1 MKRTLLMKR
10 ITVFVLTVVMTFTLF
25 SMPVSAL
32 ETEAD
37 TSGQQTEQE
46 TAQPEQTE
54 EASGEEELTEA
65 ESGSTQ
71 PEEEAETA
79 EAVLLGETAGAEVT
93 GTFSKVNGKDVATV
107 RYYVNED
114 KTEYAFAEVNETSS
128 GYQYKFT
135 APYEGF
141 TAVQGTSKDD
151 ANATVIAEYYST
163 TKWDGAVDVSWYD
176 PAQTEYSI
184 STPAQLAGLAAIVNG
199 SINNKT
205 PIYMVKGARSGDRAM
220 NGSQVRTFDYDT
232 PQTSKKQN
240 MNEGLPNVIENKYE
254 ASTSLIAGVQ
264 DEAFVGLV
272 KNDFADK
279 TVRITADLDMGGVD
293 GSQIDHSRN
302 FSGGDGQNS
311 YDYPNWTPIGG
322 EYLMEPSDGST
333 MIIASFNGTLDG
345 GGHDIKNVYCFRWSY
360 RTVGETAYGYAQGT
374 GLIGMMGS
382 LSEGEANP
390 ANPPAL
396 RNMSLSGYFFGRRM
410 VGGFVGCMGGGS
422 NAASG
427 SSVEGGIKMENLANH
442 AYAYCTDSKGLGGIV
457 ACSMIDTGTI
467 VNCYNDGNL
476 ETVYANPT
484 GGIIGAN
491 EGMSIYSCY
500 NTGKLNTNGNN
511 RGRAIGCDS
520 NGRNYKVSDCYY
532 LDGSGDDETW
542 PGYYAYN
549 LAKSVSVDTVSM
561 TANEMTDGTLLQKLN
576 VNGKAYVAGDDGYPV
591 LYWEKNSSPGTGNL
605 TLKQPSEEGTLSAS
619 ATGNLTNGTV
629 VYLSNTP
636 KTGWKCRYYMLNGSK
651 LSGNCVTVNGNSE
664 ISGYFESAKPGALR
678 IEENTVCDITV
689 VKNGIIKDENG
700 TTEVTDYPVNPG
712 DSLYEGDFLM
722 ITAKVKEGQVPEDEN
737 LVYKYSISDLIG
749 NSGLFEYSFSY
760 MDSDDAV
767 IGETVVTEVATYTVG
782 QEITGGD
789 DVVLSL
795 DVKPLTCK
803 KMWDYSADT
812 SWYSESGTE
821 FTLTNANQ
829 LAGLSVLVDEGT
841 TFAGKT
847 IKLGNDIS
855 LKNNDGTEGSRFWD
869 GIGDYQSGKPFAGTF
884 DGNGYR
890 ITDYSGSANGIFE
903 YCKGSSESNRA
914 VVKNLELWGSSEGQ
928 DACGFVARAENIN
941 ITGCSSYCVIKG
953 ASGNG
958 HAAAI
963 VGYATGNCS
972 ISDCV
977 NYASIEGYGTVGGI
991 VGELSSTCTV
1001 TDCIN
1006 KGNVNC
1012 PDTGGNYVG
1021 GIAGNLSG
1029 TVSSSGNYGNIY
1041 AYGRN
1046 IGGIVGFSGS
1056 GKSSIDSCYNAGTI
1070 TYEKGTSSYDCAGGI
1085 IGFGSYYKVYNSFN
1099 VGEIKKLDGAMPKEN
1114 MGATIGR
1121 DMARSTNVT
1130 DDVYYL
1136 DTSCSYAQA
1145 GMKQGELNVEVSYSK
1160 GIKQATAADFADSS
1174 KVLAAVNDNN
1184 VFKLQSAGYPEIVKA
1199 EGTHVHSGG
1208 TVTCSKLAV
1217 CDDCGLAYGLYS
1229 ETHGETKLVGSKPAV
1244 WMTDGYTGDTS
1255 CVECG
1260 RVLEKGKII
1269 PADTSKEAIKVTVKK
1284 GEAAQKEKSYSVKEF
1299 DSLKVS
1305 DAPIGY
1311 SYGSK
1316 SDNIEAV
1323 TQYVLLS
1330 TLIKEQGLE
1339 PEDVDSIKV
1348 ICDSTSATVSMD
1360 TLNSC
1365 NKYYEGGSE
1374 YAAPAAFAI
1383 AWNTGAGSL
1392 QTIAGDSKVNGTL
1405 RFGYGMSKEQFDE
1418 NASLG
1423 GNRLISPVKA
1433 VELNLRQP
1441 KVTYQ
1446 AAEGEGGEELYL
1458 SDALIRANADGGSI
1472 TVKGDMDTGN
1482 DGFVVD
1488 AGENTVAL
1496 NLGNDGFTFQSA
1508 ASNCIT
1514 VKSGTLRITG
1524 NGIITGNIAVEGT
1537 GKLAAE
1543 GGTFTFEIDEK
1554 LCGEGYVPV
1563 YNSSTELYTVTARSA
1578 REAAES
1584 ANKAALLVNELQ
1596 DTVELLKTQVDL
1608 LDVTTTITATPAA
1621 YNKIKITWGFKS
1633 SRTIERTAVYKV
1645 EKKINGV
1652 WTELDVTGNSYTDSA
1667 EPGIAGEYRAAT
1679 GLEYTKSG
1687 ETACEYGKYVT
1698 ATAKTS
1704 LGKAGITK
1712 LTTKSRKLTVR
1723 WGKVAGATSY
1733 DVYIGTNS
1741 AVTKGLVKYTNVKS
1755 LYKTSKALK
1764 KKKYYYVK
1772 VRARMTNSKG
1782 TVVYGSWSSAKKI
1795 RCK

>member
-1 MKRTLLMKR
+1 
-10 ITVFVLTVVMTFTLF
+10 
-25 SMPVSAL
+25 
-32 ETEAD
+32 
-37 TSGQQTEQE
+37 
-46 TAQPEQTE
+46 
-54 EASGEEELTEA
+54 
-65 ESGSTQ
+65 
-71 PEEEAETA
+71 
-79 EAVLLGETAGAEVT
+79 
-93 GTFSKVNGKDVATV
+93 
-107 RYYVNED
+107 
-114 KTEYAFAEVNETSS
+114 
-128 GYQYKFT
+128 
-135 APYEGF
+135 
-141 TAVQGTSKDD
+141 
-151 ANATVIAEYYST
+151 
-163 TKWDGAVDVSWYD
+163 
-176 PAQTEYSI
+176 
-184 STPAQLAGLAAIVNG
+184 
-199 SINNKT
+199 
-205 PIYMVKGARSGDRAM
+205 
-220 NGSQVRTFDYDT
+220 
-232 PQTSKKQN
+232 
-240 MNEGLPNVIENKYE
+240 
-254 ASTSLIAGVQ
+254 
-264 DEAFVGLV
+264 
-272 KNDFADK
+272 
-279 TVRITADLDMGGVD
+279 
-293 GSQIDHSRN
+293 
-302 FSGGDGQNS
+302 
-311 YDYPNWTPIGG
+311 
-322 EYLMEPSDGST
+322 
-333 MIIASFNGTLDG
+333 
-345 GGHDIKNVYCFRWSY
+345 
-360 RTVGETAYGYAQGT
+360 
-374 GLIGMMGS
+374 
-382 LSEGEANP
+382 
-390 ANPPAL
+390 
-396 RNMSLSGYFFGRRM
+396 
-410 VGGFVGCMGGGS
+410 
-422 NAASG
+422 
-427 SSVEGGIKMENLANH
+427 
-442 AYAYCTDSKGLGGIV
+442 
-457 ACSMIDTGTI
+457 
-467 VNCYNDGNL
+467 
-476 ETVYANPT
+476 
-484 GGIIGAN
+484 
-491 EGMSIYSCY
+491 
-500 NTGKLNTNGNN
+500 
-511 RGRAIGCDS
+511 
-520 NGRNYKVSDCYY
+520 
-532 LDGSGDDETW
+532 
-542 PGYYAYN
+542 
-549 LAKSVSVDTVSM
+549 
-561 TANEMTDGTLLQKLN
+561 
-576 VNGKAYVAGDDGYPV
+576 
-591 LYWEKNSSPGTGNL
+591 
-605 TLKQPSEEGTLSAS
+605 
-619 ATGNLTNGTV
+619 
-629 VYLSNTP
+629 
-636 KTGWKCRYYMLNGSK
+636 
-651 LSGNCVTVNGNSE
+651 
-664 ISGYFESAKPGALR
+664 
-678 IEENTVCDITV
+678 
-689 VKNGIIKDENG
+689 
-700 TTEVTDYPVNPG
+700 
-712 DSLYEGDFLM
+712 
-722 ITAKVKEGQVPEDEN
+722 
-737 LVYKYSISDLIG
+737 
-749 NSGLFEYSFSY
+749 
-760 MDSDDAV
+760 
-767 IGETVVTEVATYTVG
+767 
-782 QEITGGD
+782 
-789 DVVLSL
+789 
-795 DVKPLTCK
+795 
-803 KMWDYSADT
+803 
-812 SWYSESGTE
+812 
-821 FTLTNANQ
+821 
-829 LAGLSVLVDEGT
+829 
-841 TFAGKT
+841 
-847 IKLGNDIS
+847 
-855 LKNNDGTEGSRFWD
+855 
-869 GIGDYQSGKPFAGTF
+869 
-884 DGNGYR
+884 
-890 ITDYSGSANGIFE
+890 
-903 YCKGSSESNRA
+903 
-914 VVKNLELWGSSEGQ
+914 
-928 DACGFVARAENIN
+928 
-941 ITGCSSYCVIKG
+941 
-953 ASGNG
+953 
-958 HAAAI
+958 
-963 VGYATGNCS
+963 
-972 ISDCV
+972 
-977 NYASIEGYGTVGGI
+977 
-991 VGELSSTCTV
+991 
-1001 TDCIN
+1001 
-1006 KGNVNC
+1006 
-1012 PDTGGNYVG
+1012 
-1021 GIAGNLSG
+1021 
-1029 TVSSSGNYGNIY
+1029 
-1041 AYGRN
+1041 
-1046 IGGIVGFSGS
+1046 
-1056 GKSSIDSCYNAGTI
+1056 
-1070 TYEKGTSSYDCAGGI
+1070 
-1085 IGFGSYYKVYNSFN
+1085 
-1099 VGEIKKLDGAMPKEN
+1099 MPKEN

-1121 DMARSTNVT
+1121 DMERSTNVT

-1145 GMKQGELNVEVSYSK
+1145 GMTQEELDVEASYSK
-1160 GIKQATAADFADSS
+1160 GIKSASAADFADSS

-1184 VFKLQSAGYPEIVKA
+1184 VFELQSAGYPEIVKA
-1199 EGTHVHSGG
+1199 AGTHVHSGG
-1208 TVTCSKLAV
+1208 TATCSKLAV

-1269 PADTSKEAIKVTVKK
+1269 SADTSKEAIKVTVKK

-1446 AAEGEGGEELYL
+1446 AAGGEDGEEMYL
-1458 SDALIRANADGGSI
+1458 SDALTRANANGGSI

-1496 NLGNDGFTFQSA
+1496 NLGDDGFTFQSA

-1524 NGIITGNIAVEGT
+1524 KGIIRGNVAVEGT